1 MLANTEKDYR
11 ICIVVVDQCALLVSL
26 VLAIILRS
34 YLPQRVPFEWPT
46 VVHAAIAFRHVGFAA
61 LWYFSMRS
69 VGAYELSTDEGLGIW
84 RALKGVVIFT
94 LVALAIAFFRVSF
107 FSRGAIL
114 IFICLATALTVIFR
128 QVGPAAYRLVF
139 PVTIRTRMLLIG
151 GARGTP
157 SLRGV
162 FERLFPCDVVLRT
175 LSEELLKNGPK
186 ELLRAQFENLL
197 REVAPDE
204 VILDLANLDA
214 LAVVLNVCNERRLR
228 WHFVPSLDQLVFGN
242 SQTHLIA
249 GVPLVS
255 IKRVNLSGFN
265 LLLKRLID
273 ISLATVMLVFTA
285 PLMALIW
292 AAVRLT
298 SPGPAIFVQR
308 RIGRRGNLF
317 DLYKFRT
324 MTTDQDQSAHKEYA
338 KRWIAN
344 QPYATSPEQSP
355 YKISGDQR
363 LTRIGAFLR
372 KYSLDELP
380 QIVNVLK
387 GHMSLVGPRPALGYE
402 VEMYQEWHKERLE
415 GLPGLTGEWQVGGR
429 YNLSF
434 EEMVKL
440 DLEYLRNWTP
450 SRDFKV
456 LLKTVPV
463 VLQGTGK

>member
-1 MLANTEKDYR
+1 MLANTQKDYR
-11 ICIVVVDQCALLVSL
+11 VSLVLADQCALLVSL

-34 YLPQRVPFEWPT
+34 YLPQRDPFEWPG
-46 VVHAAIAFRHVGFAA
+46 VVHAAIAFRHIGFAA

-69 VGAYELSTDEGLGIW
+69 VGAYELTADEGLGIW
-84 RALKGVVIFT
+84 RALKGVLIFT

-114 IFICLATALTVIFR
+114 IFICLATAFTVLFR
-128 QVGPAAYRLVF
+128 HVGPAAYRLVF
-139 PVTIRTRMLLIG
+139 PVTVRTRVLLIG
-151 GARGTP
+151 GASGTP
-157 SLRGV
+157 NLRGV
-162 FERLFPCDVVLRT
+162 FERFLKCHLVLRT
-175 LSEELLKNGPK
+175 LPGELIQNGCT
-186 ELLRAQFENLL
+186 ELLRAEFENLL
-197 REVAPDE
+197 QEVAPDE

-214 LAVVLNVCNERRLR
+214 LAVVLNVCNERRLP

-249 GVPLVS
+249 GIPLVS
-255 IKRVNLSGFN
+255 IKRINLSGFN

-273 ISLATVMLVFTA
+273 INVATVMLLFTA
-285 PLMALIW
+285 PLMAAVWL
-292 AAVRLT
+292 AVRLT

-308 RIGRRGNLF
+308 RIGRKGNLF

-324 MTTDQDQSAHKEYA
+324 MTTSQDQSAHKEYA
-338 KRWIAN
+338 RQWIAN
-344 QPYATSPEQSP
+344 QPYATDQEQNT
-355 YKISGDQR
+355 YKILEDKR
-363 LTRIGAFLR
+363 LTPIGGFLR
-372 KYSLDELP
+372 KYSLDEFP

-387 GHMSLVGPRPALGYE
+387 GDMSLVGPRPALGYE

-440 DLEYLRNWTP
+440 DLEYLRNWSP

-456 LLKTVPV
+456 LLKTVPAI
-463 VLQGTGK
+463 LQGTGK